1 MNRFLVTG
9 GAGFIGSHLVETL
22 LKKGHQVVILDNFCN
37 SSKENL
43 SFLANYPD
51 QSYSLIEGDIRD
63 KTCCLEA
70 TKNCDYILHHAA
82 LTSVPESMEKPDLYE
97 DNNVK
102 GTLTL
107 LLAAK
112 ENNIK
117 KVIQA
122 SSSAIYGISP
132 ALPKIE
138 TMTPTPHSP
147 YASNKLACEEYGQQ
161 FTKHDNLPV
170 ISLRYFNVFGPRQ
183 NPDSH
188 YAAVIPKFI
197 TTLLN
202 DKTPVIYG
210 DGNQTRDFIYIENI
224 IQANLNSCFAN
235 ESAHGLSFNI
245 GSGTPISI
253 NTLTKKI
260 NKRLKKNTTY
270 HYKEKRAGDV
280 KDSLADIT
288 LAKKYIDYNNKITLD
303 TGLDLTVN
311 WYQTNKK
318 HTQ

>member
-122 SSSAIYGISP
+122 SSSARNFTSP
-132 ALPKIE
+132 TKNRNYDPHPPFAL
-138 TMTPTPHSP
+138 
-147 YASNKLACEEYGQQ
+147 C
-161 FTKHDNLPV
+161 
-170 ISLRYFNVFGPRQ
+170 
-183 NPDSH
+183 
-188 YAAVIPKFI
+188 
-197 TTLLN
+197 
-202 DKTPVIYG
+202 
-210 DGNQTRDFIYIENI
+210 
-224 IQANLNSCFAN
+224 
-235 ESAHGLSFNI
+235 
-245 GSGTPISI
+245 
-253 NTLTKKI
+253 
-260 NKRLKKNTTY
+260 LK
-270 HYKEKRAGDV
+270 
-280 KDSLADIT
+280 
-288 LAKKYIDYNNKITLD
+288 
-303 TGLDLTVN
+303 
-311 WYQTNKK
+311 
-318 HTQ
+318 

>member
-43 SFLANYPD
+43 SFLANYPNE
-51 QSYSLIEGDIRD
+51 SYTLIEGDIRD

-112 ENNIK
+112 EHKVK

-122 SSSAIYGISP
+122 SSSAIYGNSP
-132 ALPKIE
+132 TLPKVE
-138 TMTPTPHSP
+138 TMTPSP
-147 YASNKLACEEYGQQ
+147 LSAYASNKIACEEYGQQ
-161 FTKHDNLPV
+161 FTKHNNLPV

-202 DKTPVIYG
+202 NKTPVIYG
-210 DGNQTRDFIYIENI
+210 DGNQTRDFIFIENI

-235 ESAHGLSFNI
+235 KSAHGLSFNI

-253 NTLTKKI
+253 HTLTKKI
-260 NKRLKKNTTY
+260 NKLLQKNSTY

-280 KDSLADIT
+280 KDSVADIT
-288 LAKKYIDYNNKITLD
+288 LAKKYIDYNNKVTLD
-303 TGLDLTVN
+303 TGLDVTVN

-318 HTQ
+318 HTK